1 MQLRPPKPLEC
12 RPRDSKALQKL
23 SQARTGN
30 LMPVIQIKRGLDIP
44 VQGSVSNFAVAD
56 AWEAPHAALLPVEV
70 VGIKTKLLVKEGDAV
85 QVGTPL
91 FLDRRDETVLF
102 TSPSSGK
109 IKAIHRG
116 QRRMVLAVV
125 IERDGNDSQI
135 EENTKAPSKQ
145 DPAAL
150 RDTLCRT
157 GLWTALRQRP
167 FGRIAQSGDSPAAL
181 FITGTDSR
189 PLAVSPHTLVANR
202 QDEFVAGAQALASLT
217 EGPTWLCTNPNDDW
231 SDFIAPGI
239 QQQEFSGPHPSGL
252 PGTHMHQ
259 LGPAG
264 TKQILWQIGAV
275 DVADIGEFLLSGK
288 QTVRRTVA
296 VTGPA
301 ATKPRLLRT
310 WNGMGMEFATQEEQS
325 VEAIRVVSGSLL
337 DGRTA
342 NTGTPEGF
350 LGRWDSQISI
360 VSEQTRREMLAWMF
374 PFGGRHTLTNTLLD
388 KFFRSKFKYD
398 ADLNGSPR
406 AIVPIGSWEEIN
418 ALDIL
423 PTQLIKSLAS
433 GDIETAEK
441 LGALELVEEDVA
453 LWEYAC
459 PSKSPITRWLRNT
472 LSQIEKE
479 G

>member
-1 MQLRPPKPLEC
+1 
-12 RPRDSKALQKL
+12 
-23 SQARTGN
+23 
-30 LMPVIQIKRGLDIP
+30 
-44 VQGSVSNFAVAD
+44 
-56 AWEAPHAALLPVEV
+56 
-70 VGIKTKLLVKEGDAV
+70 
-85 QVGTPL
+85 
-91 FLDRRDETVLF
+91 
-102 TSPSSGK
+102 
-109 IKAIHRG
+109 
-116 QRRMVLAVV
+116 
-125 IERDGNDSQI
+125 
-135 EENTKAPSKQ
+135 
-145 DPAAL
+145 
-150 RDTLCRT
+150 
-157 GLWTALRQRP
+157 
-167 FGRIAQSGDSPAAL
+167 
-181 FITGTDSR
+181 
-189 PLAVSPHTLVANR
+189 
-202 QDEFVAGAQALASLT
+202 
-217 EGPTWLCTNPNDDW
+217 
-231 SDFIAPGI
+231 
-239 QQQEFSGPHPSGL
+239 
-252 PGTHMHQ
+252 MHQ